1 MLSTFWWPF
10 TEESQPPN
18 SSFLQEFNG
27 PFEKL
32 GTLFHSSQTS
42 EEEGGQ
48 SSQPPMDSFR
58 CAAMAR
64 DLMLSVDLME
74 TTLDENKGLVETG
87 TKELVEVQSFSVW
100 QNIFT
105 QSLSAINMA
114 GNLKHG
120 CFLARVWWGRLWS
133 LVT

>member
-1 MLSTFWWPF
+1 MAPY
-10 TEESQPPN
+10 

-32 GTLFHSSQTS
+32 GTPFHSSQTS

-87 TKELVEVQSFSVW
+87 TKELVEVQTFSV
-100 QNIFT
+100 
-105 QSLSAINMA
+105 
-114 GNLKHG
+114 
-120 CFLARVWWGRLWS
+120 
-133 LVT
+133 